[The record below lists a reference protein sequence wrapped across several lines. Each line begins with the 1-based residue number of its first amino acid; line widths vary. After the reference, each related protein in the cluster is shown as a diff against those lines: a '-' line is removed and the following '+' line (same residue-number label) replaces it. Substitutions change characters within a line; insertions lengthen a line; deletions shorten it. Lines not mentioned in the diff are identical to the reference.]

1 MAAKSASIAI
11 AHLKPYISI
20 PDSPCAVQL
29 FFGLMAL
36 AMVGVKYK
44 SDKRDQYL
52 QHGGWFVKVALWV
65 LFNVLPFF
73 FPASFVNGYGAHLS
87 IFAIKTLIILDST
100 WAERHLRGLFTQEV
114 ALYLPSLG
122 KGTLTRLQLKPC
134 LVSHGLPSGVQRHS
148 IRCACQCVP
157 RLCFA
162 ALHLKCVK
170 VQMPCPAF
178 LE

>member
-1 MAAKSASIAI
+1 MAANSDNIAI
-11 AHLKPYISI
+11 PHLKPYISI

-87 IFAIKTLIILDST
+87 ISAISAFIILKYHM
-100 WAERHLRGLFTQEV
+100 RR
-114 ALYLPSLG
+114 LPSERAPYNVKLRCASHRSG
-122 KGTLTRLQLKPC
+122 KGTLTR
-134 LVSHGLPSGVQRHS
+134 V
-148 IRCACQCVP
+148 
-157 RLCFA
+157 
-162 ALHLKCVK
+162 
-170 VQMPCPAF
+170 
-178 LE
+178 